1 MLGQEAK
8 HYNGNMRKLNYL
20 QIGQNIKTLRSEVGL
35 TQEKMAEICEIST
48 SFLGHIERGTRKLS
62 LETAVKIADC
72 LQISMDALLMEGKK
86 TDFSVLS
93 AADAILRKQD
103 STKQQHF
110 LCLIKVLSHHI
121 DDL

>member
-20 QIGQNIKTLRSEVGL
+20 QIGQNIKTLRSEAGL

-103 STKQQHF
+103 STTQQHF
-110 LCLIKVLSHHI
+110 LCLIKVLSQHI
-121 DDL
+121 DEL

>member
-72 LQISMDALLMEGKK
+72 LQISMDALLMDGKK

-103 STKQQHF
+103 STTQQHF
-110 LCLIKVLSHHI
+110 LCLIKVLSQHI
-121 DDL
+121 DEL

>member
-1 MLGQEAK
+1 MLGHEAK

-72 LQISMDALLMEGKK
+72 LQISMDALLMDGKK

-103 STKQQHF
+103 STTQQHF
-110 LCLIKVLSHHI
+110 LCLIKVLSQHI
-121 DDL
+121 DEL

>member
-1 MLGQEAK
+1 MFGQEAK

-20 QIGQNIKTLRSEVGL
+20 QIGQNIKTLRSEAGL

-72 LQISMDALLMEGKK
+72 LQISMDALLMDGKK

-103 STKQQHF
+103 STTQQHF
-110 LCLIKVLSHHI
+110 LCLIKVLSQHI
-121 DDL
+121 DEL

>member
-20 QIGQNIKTLRSEVGL
+20 QIGQNIKTLRSEAGL

-72 LQISMDALLMEGKK
+72 LQISMDALLMDGKK

-103 STKQQHF
+103 STTQQHF
-110 LCLIKVLSHHI
+110 LCLIKVLSQHI
-121 DDL
+121 DEL

>member
-20 QIGQNIKTLRSEVGL
+20 QIGQNIKILRSEAGL

-72 LQISMDALLMEGKK
+72 LQISMDALLMDGKK

-103 STKQQHF
+103 STTQQHF
-110 LCLIKVLSHHI
+110 LCLIKVLSQHI
-121 DDL
+121 DEL

>member
-20 QIGQNIKTLRSEVGL
+20 QIGQNIKTLRSEAGL

-72 LQISMDALLMEGKK
+72 LQISMDALLIEGKK

-103 STKQQHF
+103 STTQQHF
-110 LCLIKVLSHHI
+110 LCIIKVLSQHI
-121 DDL
+121 DEL

>member
-20 QIGQNIKTLRSEVGL
+20 QIGQNIKTLRSEAGL

-62 LETAVKIADC
+62 LETAIKIADC
-72 LQISMDALLMEGKK
+72 LQISMDALLMDGKK

-103 STKQQHF
+103 STTQQHF
-110 LCLIKVLSHHI
+110 LCLIKVLSQHI
-121 DDL
+121 DEL

>member
-8 HYNGNMRKLNYL
+8 HYNGTMRKLNYL

-72 LQISMDALLMEGKK
+72 LQISMDALLMDGKK

-103 STKQQHF
+103 STTQQHF
-110 LCLIKVLSHHI
+110 LCLIKVLSQHI
-121 DDL
+121 DEL

>member
-93 AADAILRKQD
+93 AANAILRKQD
-103 STKQQHF
+103 STTQQHF
-110 LCLIKVLSHHI
+110 LCLIKVLSQHI
-121 DDL
+121 DEL

>member
-8 HYNGNMRKLNYL
+8 HYNGSMRKLNYL
-20 QIGQNIKTLRSEVGL
+20 QIGQNIKTLRSEAGL

-72 LQISMDALLMEGKK
+72 LQISMDALLMDGKK

-103 STKQQHF
+103 STTQQHF
-110 LCLIKVLSHHI
+110 LCLIKVLSQHI
-121 DDL
+121 DEL

>member
-20 QIGQNIKTLRSEVGL
+20 QIGQNIKTLRSEAGL

-72 LQISMDALLMEGKK
+72 LQISMDALLIEGKK

-103 STKQQHF
+103 STTQQHL
-110 LCLIKVLSHHI
+110 LCLIKVLSQHI
-121 DDL
+121 DEL

>member
-20 QIGQNIKTLRSEVGL
+20 QIGQNIKTLRSEAGL

-72 LQISMDALLMEGKK
+72 LQISMDALLIEGKK

-103 STKQQHF
+103 STTQQHF
-110 LCLIKVLSHHI
+110 LCLIKVLSQHI
-121 DDL
+121 DEL

>member
-48 SFLGHIERGTRKLS
+48 SFLGHIERGTQKAIVRDRRKDCRLLTDKHGCS
-62 LETAVKIADC
+62 AD
-72 LQISMDALLMEGKK
+72 GW
-86 TDFSVLS
+86 
-93 AADAILRKQD
+93 
-103 STKQQHF
+103 
-110 LCLIKVLSHHI
+110 
-121 DDL
+121 

>member
-93 AADAILRKQD
+93 AADVILRKQD
-103 STKQQHF
+103 STTQQHF
-110 LCLIKVLSHHI
+110 LCLIKVLSQHI
-121 DDL
+121 DEL

>member
-1 MLGQEAK
+1 
-8 HYNGNMRKLNYL
+8 MRKLNYL
-20 QIGQNIKTLRSEVGL
+20 QIGQNIKTLRSEAGL

-72 LQISMDALLMEGKK
+72 LQISMDALLMDGKK

-103 STKQQHF
+103 STTQQHF
-110 LCLIKVLSHHI
+110 LCLIKVLSQHI
-121 DDL
+121 DEL

>member
-20 QIGQNIKTLRSEVGL
+20 QIGQNIKTLRSEAGL
-35 TQEKMAEICEIST
+35 TQEKMAKICEIST

-72 LQISMDALLMEGKK
+72 LQISMDALLMDGKK

-103 STKQQHF
+103 STTQQHF
-110 LCLIKVLSHHI
+110 LCLIKVLSQHI
-121 DDL
+121 DEL

>member
-1 MLGQEAK
+1 MLGQDAK

-20 QIGQNIKTLRSEVGL
+20 QIGQNIKTLRSEAGL

-72 LQISMDALLMEGKK
+72 LQISMDALLMDGKK

-103 STKQQHF
+103 STTQQHF
-110 LCLIKVLSHHI
+110 LCLIKVLSQHI
-121 DDL
+121 DEL

>member
-103 STKQQHF
+103 STTQQHF
-110 LCLIKVLSHHI
+110 LCLIKVLSQHI
-121 DDL
+121 DEL

>member
-20 QIGQNIKTLRSEVGL
+20 QIGQNIKTLRSEAGL

-72 LQISMDALLMEGKK
+72 LQISMDALLMDGKK

-103 STKQQHF
+103 STPQQHF
-110 LCLIKVLSHHI
+110 RWLIKVLSQHI
-121 DDL
+121 DEL